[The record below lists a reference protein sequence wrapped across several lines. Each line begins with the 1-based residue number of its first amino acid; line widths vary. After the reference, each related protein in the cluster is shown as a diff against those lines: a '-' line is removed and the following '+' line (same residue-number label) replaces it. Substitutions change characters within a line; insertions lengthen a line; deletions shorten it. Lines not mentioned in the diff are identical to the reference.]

1 MVDDPVR
8 SNLAIGFPPPGRTL
22 TEPAGSPDRTACRR
36 LDWALKTYGDSL
48 LLITAGSRAGL
59 VLAHLVWSIGPTLEV
74 ALLDTGLGFPERQ
87 RAVRHLAGSVGG
99 RLTILRPDLSVGEQ
113 EALYG
118 PDLWSRAPGLC
129 CFLRQVAV
137 LARILAGRPAW
148 LAAGSGRAHAAPP
161 DDFVAQDPPFGLPRV
176 EPIYDWT
183 EKQIDGYLRRHR
195 LPGADLPIGEPSG
208 LACSPCTR
216 IHQGPAGR
224 QRVSVEPGRVL
235 VP

>member
-8 SNLAIGFPPPGRTL
+8 SNLAIGLPPPAGTL

-36 LDWALKTYGDSL
+36 LEWALKTYGDSL
-48 LLITAGSRAGL
+48 LQITAGSQAGL
-59 VLAHLVWSIGPTLEV
+59 VLAHLVWSIAPNLKV

-87 RAVRHLAGSVGG
+87 RAVRQLADALTG

-129 CFLRQVAV
+129 CLLRQVAV
-137 LARILAGRPAW
+137 LSRILAGRPAW
-148 LAAGSGRAHAAPP
+148 LAACSGRAHAALP
-161 DDFVAQDPPFGLPRV
+161 DGFVAQDPRFGLPRV

-183 EKQIDGYLRRHR
+183 EQQIDGYLQKHR

-216 IHQGPAGR
+216 IHQGPDGR
-224 QRVSVEPGRVL
+224 QHISVEPGRVL